1 MGRYIF
7 LLPHSQ
13 ERLSAQKEEMS
24 KNCPI
29 YGSQWISVAA
39 YKDLNSNFPD
49 DSWANLAKSRVIALQ
64 NEGKAE

>member
-1 MGRYIF
+1 MRSHAMFSYGRV
-7 LLPHSQ
+7 L
-13 ERLSAQKEEMS
+13 EAQGK
-24 KNCPI
+24 
-29 YGSQWISVAA
+29 YADAVAA